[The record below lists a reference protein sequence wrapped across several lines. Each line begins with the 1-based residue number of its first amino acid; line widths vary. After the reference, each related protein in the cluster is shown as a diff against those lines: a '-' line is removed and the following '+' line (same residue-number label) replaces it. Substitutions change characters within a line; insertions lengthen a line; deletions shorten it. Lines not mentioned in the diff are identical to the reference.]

1 MKLKGFKENT
11 GISFHNIIK
20 NRNLFPYMF
29 EWIESGLYKKTLHYN
44 SLWVDGT
51 NYSPHFVSYDE
62 KRQFYYRGEQHS
74 IGFPMLFGFIYIPF
88 PEKCIV
94 TLLAK
99 PSIFPK
105 KDIIIPD
112 DTDVL
117 EIDFSPEAIER
128 GEKQRKEEIRLE
140 KEKREQEEFEK
151 MKEKI
156 LASEK
161 RKRLKEAVLKE
172 LKKEGKI

>member
-1 MKLKGFKENT
+1 MELQGFKDKT
-11 GISFHNIIK
+11 GHRFSEVIDKH
-20 NRNLFPYMF
+20 NLFPYMF
-29 EWIESGLYKKTLHYN
+29 EWIETDTYKKTLHYK
-44 SLWVDGT
+44 SLIVDGV
-51 NYSPHFVSYDE
+51 NYSPYFVSYDGKE
-62 KRQFYYRGEQHS
+62 QFYYRGNLFS
-74 IGFPMLFGFIYIPF
+74 IGFPMLFGFVNIPF
-88 PEKCIV
+88 PEKCMV

-99 PSIFPK
+99 PSRFPK

-117 EIDFSPEAIER
+117 EIDFSPEAIAK
-128 GEKQRKEEIRLE
+128 GEEHRKEEIKLE
-140 KEKREQEEFEK
+140 REKREQEELEK

-161 RKRLKEAVLKE
+161 RKRLKEAALKE

>member
-1 MKLKGFKENT
+1 MELKGFKENI
-11 GISFHNIIK
+11 GIGFHEIIR

-29 EWIESGLYKKTLHYN
+29 EWIDSGIYKKILHYN

-51 NYSPHFVSYDE
+51 NYSPYFVSYDE
-62 KRQFYYRGEQHS
+62 KEQFYYRNEQHS

-88 PEKCIV
+88 PERCMI

-105 KDIIIPD
+105 KDVIIPD
-112 DTDVL
+112 YTDVL
-117 EIDFSPEAIER
+117 EIDFSPEAIAK
-128 GEKQRKEEIRLE
+128 GEEQRKEEIKFERDKIE
-140 KEKREQEEFEK
+140 REELEK

-156 LASEK
+156 LASDK
-161 RKRLKEAVLKE
+161 RKKMKEAALKE

>member
-1 MKLKGFKENT
+1 MELKGFKKNT
-11 GISFHNIIK
+11 GVDFHNVIE

-29 EWIESGLYKKTLHYN
+29 EWIETGTYKKLLHYN
-44 SLWVDGT
+44 SLIVDGT
-51 NYSPHFVSYDE
+51 NYSPYFVSYDE
-62 KRQFYYRGEQHS
+62 KEQFYYRYEQHS
-74 IGFPMLFGFIYIPF
+74 IGFPMLFGFIYVPF
-88 PEKCIV
+88 PEKCMV

-117 EIDFSPEAIER
+117 EIDFSPEAITK
-128 GEKQRKEEIRLE
+128 GEEQRKEEIRLE
-140 KEKREQEEFEK
+140 RKKREQ
-151 MKEKI
+151 KELESIKQKI
-156 LASEK
+156 LEK
-161 RKRLKEAVLKE
+161 ERKKRLKEAALQE